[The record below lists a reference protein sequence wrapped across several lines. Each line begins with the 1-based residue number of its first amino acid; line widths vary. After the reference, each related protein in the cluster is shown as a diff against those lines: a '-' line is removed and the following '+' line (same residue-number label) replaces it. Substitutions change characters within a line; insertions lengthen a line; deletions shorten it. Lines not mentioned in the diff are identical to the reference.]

1 MVRGESYTSMSPP
14 GNSAAAVLSEMTS
27 VAQGITAGLLMAAVL
42 GCGTESQRAAGTDS
56 AEPSVTGQA
65 PAAAGA
71 HRAVV
76 TLEPAD
82 APSVPLPESPVLM
95 DQYAL
100 SFLPQ
105 FLVVRAGQTV
115 EFRNSEE
122 VSHNVRVVAVGTDS
136 TLFNVATPQGE
147 PYLHL
152 FTRTGEH
159 TVTCDIHPGMTAF
172 ILVVEASY
180 ATVAEED
187 GAFAFSDVPPG
198 AYTLRVWHP
207 EETLRS
213 TRQVR
218 IDQGHTALSLDSV
231 P

>member
-1 MVRGESYTSMSPP
+1 MICPTAWKITGGILV
-14 GNSAAAVLSEMTS
+14 AAM
-27 VAQGITAGLLMAAVL
+27 L
-42 GCGTESQRAAGTDS
+42 GCGAGSQEDADTGVNS
-56 AEPSVTGQA
+56 SEPSVTGRA
-65 PAAAGA
+65 PAAAS
-71 HRAVV
+71 RQPAVV
-76 TLEPAD
+76 TLEPTDSPA
-82 APSVPLPESPVLM
+82 VPLPDSPMLM

-122 VSHNVRVVAVGTDS
+122 VSHNVRVVQVATDS
-136 TLFNVATPQGE
+136 TLFNVVTPQGE
-147 PYLHL
+147 PHMHT
-152 FTRTGEH
+152 FTRAGEY

-187 GAFAFSDVPPG
+187 GAFAFADVPPG
-198 AYTLRVWHP
+198 AYTLGIWHP
-207 EETLRS
+207 DETLRF
-213 TRQVR
+213 TRQVQ
-218 IDQGHTALSLDSV
+218 IDQDHTTLSLDSV